1 MELLAKV
8 VICAIVIVVIVFVG
22 YYVATSNLLMAQPV
36 TSQQAAALVRTD
48 LLDLYPNSNIT
59 LTEVVPSSYSGS
71 WHIEA
76 AVISNATSPCP
87 SYSILS
93 FDYPK
98 FGFVSTKK
106 NIYVQNCTPMN
117 YSVGNLVP
125 NPQVATAIAYGL
137 SSMKAYLSMYGMP
150 NVTAITAFSN
160 NAYII
165 NYSTRRSSNYI
176 VAILS
181 QKNGSVL
188 SVRSGSK

>member
-8 VICAIVIVVIVFVG
+8 IVCAIVIVAMVFIG
-22 YYVATSNLLMAQPV
+22 YYVATSNMLMAQSV
-36 TSQQAAALVRTD
+36 NSQQASALVKTD
-48 LLDLYPNSNIT
+48 LMDLYPNANIT
-59 LTEVVPSSYSGS
+59 LTEVVPSNYSGS
-71 WHIEA
+71 WHVEA
-76 AVISNATSPCP
+76 AVILNATSPCP

-106 NIYVQNCTPMN
+106 DIYAQNCTPMN
-117 YSVGNLVP
+117 YSMGNLIP
-125 NPQVATAIAYGL
+125 NPQVATTLASGLASVKAYIVAYG
-137 SSMKAYLSMYGMP
+137 AP
-150 NVTAITAFSN
+150 NVTAVTALSD

-165 NYSTRRSSNYI
+165 NYSTKRSSNYI

-188 SVRSGSK
+188 GVKSGSK